1 MKTLKTFVQESIL
14 FYQEHPECFK
24 HSYSKRMGGT
34 QTVVIE
40 GLGEYYF
47 DDRDYY
53 SGRGKKYNN
62 DFIHE
67 HLGNIQVTKAE
78 FDERVQTRAKSLYN
92 MQKSRIQAARE
103 YRKSYNQAA
112 EKIGRERL
120 DEGLELVKSF
130 TDKTYLFID
139 NVMLYKAYK
148 SEHVPIEI
156 VSDEYR
162 NGFNWDEWYSAP
174 YAADLG
180 MTPDNKNLFIC

>member
-1 MKTLKTFVQESIL
+1 MKTLKTFIQESIQ
-14 FYQEHPECFK
+14 FYKEHPEYFK
-24 HSYSKRMGGT
+24 HSYSRRMGGT

-62 DFIHE
+62 DSIHE
-67 HLGNIQVTKAE
+67 HLGSILITKAE
-78 FDERVQTRAKSLYN
+78 FDDKVQTRAKSLYN

-103 YRKSYNQAA
+103 YSKSYNLAVG
-112 EKIGRERL
+112 EVGKKRL
-120 DEGLELVKSF
+120 DEGLELVRSF
-130 TDKTYLFID
+130 IDKTYLFID
-139 NVMLYKAYK
+139 NVLLYKAYK
-148 SEHVPIEI
+148 SEYISIEI
-156 VSDEYR
+156 VTDEYR

>member
-1 MKTLKTFVQESIL
+1 
-14 FYQEHPECFK
+14 
-24 HSYSKRMGGT
+24 
-34 QTVVIE
+34 
-40 GLGEYYF
+40 
-47 DDRDYY
+47 
-53 SGRGKKYNN
+53 
-62 DFIHE
+62 
-67 HLGNIQVTKAE
+67 
-78 FDERVQTRAKSLYN
+78 

-148 SEHVPIEI
+148 SEHVSIEI